1 MIRRWLSRTLV
12 SLSIL
17 GLFSACPGVS
27 WADAI
32 SQTVGIA
39 AKDTDAI
46 TWRHL
51 LSPRFSQFSA
61 GFYPTAPAQNYLAT
75 LSLITGCNGATCQN
89 LWPIAALDPDSDLI
103 LTGNNSLLTIAH
115 LYGFDG
121 TNLAW
126 SRLRL
131 RNPPTSSGIQD
142 GLGVSPMLRSG
153 FGPNDLSVG
162 DGITQATTSGI
173 QNIVPYI
180 VSTGGALSRVWS
192 AGFAGTAPQSCT
204 QCPVGTQY
212 ALVANSTDA
221 GGTSWRAWSG
231 QPVQGSGTLTNSQT
245 VSAADTAVSVTL
257 AATASSRSH
266 VYKITGRCSAGTS
279 TMSITHGGT
288 TVWSTGATEIGTVN
302 FREEWATG
310 LTGPVNSAA
319 VMTLATC
326 GAGNTGTL
334 MVQSDIF

>member
-75 LSLITGCNGATCQN
+75 LSLVTGCNGANCQN

-126 SRLRL
+126 SRLRI
-131 RNPPTSSGIQD
+131 RNPLTSSGVQD

-153 FGPNDLSVG
+153 FGPNDLSLA
-162 DGITQATTSGI
+162 DQITQATTTGI
-173 QNIVPYI
+173 QNIVPYG
-180 VSTGGALSRVWS
+180 VSTGGALNRMYQ
-192 AGFAGTAPQSCT
+192 AGFIGVTPNTCAGCQIATPYVLVD
-204 QCPVGTQY
+204 PVTP
-212 ALVANSTDA
+212 AF
-221 GGTSWRAWSG
+221 RAWSG
-231 QPVQGSGTLTNSQT
+231 APVQGSGTLTNSQT

-257 AATASSRSH
+257 AATANSRSH
-266 VYKITGRCSAGTS
+266 IYKVTGRCSAGTS

-288 TVWSTGATEIGTVN
+288 TVWSTAATEVGVVN